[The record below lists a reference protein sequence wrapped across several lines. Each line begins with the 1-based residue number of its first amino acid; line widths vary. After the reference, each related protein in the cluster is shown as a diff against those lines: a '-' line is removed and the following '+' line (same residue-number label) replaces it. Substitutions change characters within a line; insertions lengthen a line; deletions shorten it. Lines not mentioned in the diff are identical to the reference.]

1 MVGKG
6 IPRGMYRL
14 GWVILACCLS
24 VVAGADNG
32 SDTIKKVVP
41 LIQAWSTNPILVSAV
56 QAQNAQ
62 RQSWEAIK
70 ALDNAW
76 IKAPQDDAF
85 IASLMDNPAAQELQK
100 LAKAQPYFTELILMD
115 NQGANVAITHRTTD
129 YWQGDEAKFLE
140 TFPKGPQAIHKS
152 RAEYDASVRAY
163 VVQVSVPIVDLGQL
177 MDLEQKAVLEQKAD
191 QGKNIGALTVNIILK
206 AIP

>member
-1 MVGKG
+1 MVVKG
-6 IPRGMYRL
+6 IPMGFYRL
-14 GWVILACCLS
+14 GWVILTCCLS
-24 VVAGADNG
+24 AQAWSDNG
-32 SDTIKKVVP
+32 SDTIKNVIP
-41 LIQAWSTNPILVSAV
+41 LVQAWSTNPTLVSAV
-56 QAQNAQ
+56 QVQNAQ
-62 RQSWEAIK
+62 RQSWDAIK

-76 IKAPQDDAF
+76 IKAPPDDAF
-85 IASLMDNPAAQELQK
+85 IKSLMDNPAAQEMQK

-115 NQGANVAITHRTTD
+115 HQGANVAITHRTTD

-163 VVQVSVPIVDLGQL
+163 VVQVSVPIVDQGQ
-177 MDLEQKAVLEQKAD
+177 
-191 QGKNIGALTVNIILK
+191 NIGALTVNINLK

>member
-1 MVGKG
+1 MVVKNFPMGF
-6 IPRGMYRL
+6 YRL
-14 GWVILACCLS
+14 GWAILACCVS
-24 VVAGADNG
+24 VQAGADNG

-41 LIQAWSTNPILVSAV
+41 LVQAWSINPILVSAV
-56 QAQNAQ
+56 QVQNVQ
-62 RQSWEAIK
+62 RQSLDAIK

-85 IASLMDNPAAQELQK
+85 IHSLMKNPAAQELQK

-129 YWQGDEAKFLE
+129 YWQGDEPKFLE

-152 RAEYDASVRAY
+152 RAEYDSSVRAY
-163 VVQVSVPIVDLGQL
+163 VVQVSVPIVDQGQ
-177 MDLEQKAVLEQKAD
+177 
-191 QGKNIGALTVNIILK
+191 NIGAITVSINLK